1 MIYRFRVVLDAEED
15 IFRDIELE
23 NESTFE
29 DFHNTII
36 QSFGLSGHE
45 MATFYLTDD
54 DWNQGEAI
62 SQTDMF
68 DEPNRLMEE
77 TKLSDVIN
85 EEQQTALYI
94 YDFLEMWTFFVTCV
108 EEAEVVS
115 GLSYPNLVFSH
126 GVLPAEAPPKQFKG
140 SSGSEEEEDGEEEE
154 DDWDDDAFY

>member
-77 TKLSDVIN
+77 TKLSDVFN
-85 EEQQTALYI
+85 DEQQTALYI
-94 YDFLEMWTFFVTCV
+94 YDFLEMWTC
-108 EEAEVVS
+108 
-115 GLSYPNLVFSH
+115 
-126 GVLPAEAPPKQFKG
+126 
-140 SSGSEEEEDGEEEE
+140 
-154 DDWDDDAFY
+154 FYEFATNCDR